1 MSSTQVTSLPQRPYS
16 MHPKKFALWL
26 FLTSVVMMFAAFT
39 SAYLVKM
46 SDGNWLEMELPT
58 SMWVNT
64 FVLLISS
71 GTMHWSLV
79 SARKDNMDQ
88 LKIGLWLT
96 LGLGTAFLMGQ
107 YISWTDLVAGGVFF
121 VGNPAGSFIYV
132 LTGMHGVH
140 LISGLA
146 VLLFVL
152 GATYRYRIHSRKM
165 TVLEMCST
173 YWHFLGGLWL
183 YLFIFLLL
191 NH

>member
-1 MSSTQVTSLPQRPYS
+1 
-16 MHPKKFALWL
+16 
-26 FLTSVVMMFAAFT
+26 MMFTAFT

-46 SDGNWLEMELPT
+46 SDGNWPELELPV
-58 SMWVNT
+58 SMWSNT
-64 FVLLISS
+64 IVLLVSS

-88 LKIGLWLT
+88 LRTGLWFT
-96 LGLGTAFLMGQ
+96 LGLGVAFLIGQ
-107 YISWTDLVAGGVFF
+107 YISWTDLVAAGIFF
-121 VGNPAGSFIYV
+121 VGNPAESFIYV

-140 LISGLA
+140 LISGL
-146 VLLFVL
+146 VYLIFVL
-152 GATYRYRIHSRKM
+152 VASYRFRVHSRKITM
-165 TVLEMCST
+165 LEMCST

>member
-1 MSSTQVTSLPQRPYS
+1 
-16 MHPKKFALWL
+16 MHPLKFALWL
-26 FLTSVVMMFAAFT
+26 LMASIVMMFAAFT

-46 SDGNWLEMELPT
+46 SDGNWLELNLPV
-58 SMWVNT
+58 SMWPNT
-64 FVLLISS
+64 LLLLISS

-79 SARKDNMDQ
+79 SARKDNLEQ
-88 LKIGLWLT
+88 LKTGLWFT
-96 LGLGTAFLMGQ
+96 FGLGTAFLLGQ
-107 YISWTDLVAGGVFF
+107 YISWTDLIAQEVFF

-140 LISGLA
+140 LISGLVFLIFA
-146 VLLFVL
+146 LV
-152 GATYRYRIHSRKM
+152 GAYRYRIHSRRITM
-165 TVLEMCST
+165 LEMGTT

>member
-1 MSSTQVTSLPQRPYS
+1 
-16 MHPKKFALWL
+16 
-26 FLTSVVMMFAAFT
+26 MMFAAFT

-46 SDGNWLEMELPT
+46 SDGNWPESELPAI
-58 SMWVNT
+58 MWVNT
-64 FVLLISS
+64 LVLLISS

-79 SARKDNMDQ
+79 SARKDNMAQ
-88 LKIGLWLT
+88 LRTGLWLT
-96 LGLGTAFLMGQ
+96 FGLGIAFLIGQ

-121 VGNPAGSFIYV
+121 VGNAAGSFIYV

-140 LISGLA
+140 LISGL
-146 VLLFVL
+146 VLLIFVL
-152 GATYRYRIHSRKM
+152 VAAYRFRIHSRKM
-165 TVLEMCST
+165 TTMEMCTT